1 MIFPSHHQSSKVSP
15 PCEGAFDLPS
25 SFVAAQ
31 RSSILRWWLLPIF
44 PMWTDQLNPAS
55 CQSSPQGIGIGGL
68 VVDQAAR
75 IFPRPSVSGSRHGYA
90 LQRRFDQPDFRWGRR
105 VQVVSQ
111 RKTLAVCHHHPLRTL
126 SAFSFADARPPFFAG
141 AKLPSANVSAQ
152 SSWPCSSSWP
162 NNVRHAFSQ
171 MPWASQRRNRRQH
184 VVGEGYPAGRSFHR
198 APLRNT
204 HKMPANT
211 GRLAMG
217 LGPPLGEAFGAGS
230 SGAIC
235 AHGAS
240 VSSDVWR
247 DIGALLARGNIH
259 RKKIKKTNAL
269 SSYETT
275 SSKVFP
281 AQITTGHRCVSVV
294 GFGLRQYG

>member
-1 MIFPSHHQSSKVSP
+1 MIFPSYDQPSKVPP

-25 SFVAAQ
+25 SLVAAQ
-31 RSSILRWWLLPIF
+31 RSSILGWWLLPVFAMRI
-44 PMWTDQLNPAS
+44 DQLNPAS
-55 CQSSPQGIGIGGL
+55 CQSRLQGIGSGGL

-75 IFPRPSVSGSRHGYA
+75 IFSRPSASGSRHGYP
-90 LQRRFDQPDFRWGRR
+90 LQRRLDQPDFRWGRR

-126 SAFSFADARPPFFAG
+126 SAFSFADAGPPFFAG
-141 AKLPSANVSAQ
+141 ANLPSANVSAQ
-152 SSWPCSSSWP
+152 SSWPCSSRWP
-162 NNVRHAFSQ
+162 SNVRHAFSQ
-171 MPWASQRRNRRQH
+171 MPWASQLRSRRQQ

-204 HKMPANT
+204 HKMPSNT
-211 GRLAMG
+211 GRLAIG

-240 VSSDVWR
+240 VSSDLWR
-247 DIGALLARGNIH
+247 DMVEPLSYSEYNTA
-259 RKKIKKTNAL
+259 KKEKT
-269 SSYETT
+269 
-275 SSKVFP
+275 
-281 AQITTGHRCVSVV
+281 
-294 GFGLRQYG
+294 